1 MFRDGLSESVAPVRE
16 MIRKGYMQD
25 PKSRCVLTVSEL
37 IKLRYDKT
45 VDLLGSIRKYFYVED
60 IKLFSEIEA
69 LVKKGVS

>member
-1 MFRDGLSESVAPVRE
+1 
-16 MIRKGYMQD
+16 MQD